1 MFLKS
6 NYKGIVLTLV
16 VAFLCLYPFQSQKES
31 AIPHFDKVIHVTL
44 FLVLSYF
51 WMRGLSA
58 QNQFKK
64 VQEKAVL
71 ITVITAI
78 TYGVLIEILQE
89 VMHLGRSF
97 DAWDIAADSLGVML
111 AFGVYRTLN

>member
-31 AIPHFDKVIHVTL
+31 AIPHFDKVIHITL

-58 QNQFKK
+58 QKQFKK

-71 ITVITAI
+71 ITVVSAI
-78 TYGVLIEILQE
+78 TYGVLIEVLQE

-97 DAWDIAADSLGVML
+97 DLWDIAADTVGVM
-111 AFGVYRTLN
+111 FGFGIFRVVR